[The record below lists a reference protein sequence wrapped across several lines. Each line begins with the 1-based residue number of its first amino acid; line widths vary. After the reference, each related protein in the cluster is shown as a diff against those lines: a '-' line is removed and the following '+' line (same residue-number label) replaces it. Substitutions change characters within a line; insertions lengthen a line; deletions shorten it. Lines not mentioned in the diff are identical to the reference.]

1 MFQRILVPLDGSPLA
16 EQALP
21 VAARVARA
29 FGGIITLLHVVDVSQ
44 AYVSYGALQP
54 LITQDAIERGLERGK
69 KYLDSLLSHSYLA
82 GVSLQKQVILGYP
95 AVVILS
101 SLDEQ
106 AIDLVVMSSH
116 GYTGVKHWILGS
128 TAEKVIHHTPAPVL
142 VLHEGTPLRSHLHPD
157 GTPFVRAL
165 VPLDTSARS
174 QDAIAPAAALVA
186 ALSAPGQGEL
196 YLTQIITLPVE
207 ISEREKDALFQDVRQ
222 NLQAICE
229 STRQGLVANLGSDLH
244 LALTWSIS
252 LDSDIAAGIVKIAEH
267 GGEGAEGSGVG
278 ASDLIALTTHGYTG
292 IRKWTM
298 GSIAERVLHATKLP
312 LLLTRPA
319 DMVTKE
325 HEKKS
330 QAQAAV

>member
-29 FGGIITLLHVVDVSQ
+29 CGGTVILFHVVDVSQ

-54 LITQDAIERGLERGK
+54 LVTQDAIERSLKRGK
-69 KYLDSLLSHSYLA
+69 SYLDSLLPHSHLA
-82 GVSLQKQVILGYP
+82 GVTLEEQVILGSP

-101 SLDEQ
+101 ILDEQ
-106 AIDLVVMSSH
+106 AIDLVIMSSH
-116 GYTGVKHWILGS
+116 GYTGLKHWILGS
-128 TAEKVIHHTPAPVL
+128 TAEKVIHHTPVPIL
-142 VLHEGTPLRSHLHPD
+142 ILREGTLPRSHQRPD

-174 QDAIAPAAALVA
+174 QDAIVPAVVLVGA
-186 ALSAPGQGEL
+186 FSSPGQGEL
-196 YLTQIITLPVE
+196 HLTQIITLPVE
-207 ISEREKDALFQDVRQ
+207 INEREKEALFQEVRQ
-222 NLQAICE
+222 NLRAISE
-229 STRQGLVANLGSDLH
+229 STCKGIVANLGSDFH
-244 LALTWSIS
+244 LTITWSIS
-252 LDSDIAAGIVKIAEH
+252 LDSDIAAGIVNIAEH
-267 GGEGAEGSGVG
+267 GDVAAEGSPVG
-278 ASDLIALTTHGYTG
+278 ASDLIAMTTHGYTG
-292 IRKWTM
+292 IHKWTM

-325 HEKKS
+325 HEKK
-330 QAQAAV
+330 